1 MFKTLRPTAVPLLQV
16 LLVCGQLVFSALAAA
31 APKAKPPLDV
41 LFLAESR
48 LVVGSLVE
56 KNPAGRLVFKREKVY
71 GQSTDVPELIDVRAE
86 PALLDS
92 TRIGTRYVIGYSLFH
107 RDKRD
112 PSGYAENRK
121 GAILINTSGLQPA
134 LFEDSRLIHKILS
147 KSEDWEGRHSAAM
160 KRLLMKAL
168 EGPEPALQ
176 LLAAAQ
182 FVYAPA
188 LSRQLASTDRRMFE
202 QRARDAAANPAL
214 RELMLIGAIER
225 PSEFGGWAG
234 SAISELL
241 ASTPS
246 GGYPPGT
253 ADLTSL
259 VLLAFDETL
268 LHRYQVPFTSL
279 TRWLHSPQRV
289 FVERSTALL
298 GVLYPTRQAN
308 ALEEAL
314 GDSSLTGDTRKYID
328 DQLRIIRGPDSGT
341 DTQQQGPG

>member
-1 MFKTLRPTAVPLLQV
+1 
-16 LLVCGQLVFSALAAA
+16 
-31 APKAKPPLDV
+31 
-41 LFLAESR
+41 
-48 LVVGSLVE
+48 
-56 KNPAGRLVFKREKVY
+56 
-71 GQSTDVPELIDVRAE
+71 
-86 PALLDS
+86 
-92 TRIGTRYVIGYSLFH
+92 
-107 RDKRD
+107 
-112 PSGYAENRK
+112 
-121 GAILINTSGLQPA
+121 
-134 LFEDSRLIHKILS
+134 
-147 KSEDWEGRHSAAM
+147 
-160 KRLLMKAL
+160 
-168 EGPEPALQ
+168 
-176 LLAAAQ
+176 
-182 FVYAPA
+182 

-225 PSEFGGWAG
+225 PSEFGEWAG

-268 LHRYQVPFTSL
+268 LHRYPVPFTSL